1 MYRKLPAVR
10 TYISAIFI
18 KNEALKQ
25 KGGDYILCVDVSAPV
40 LEFMRKIAYKPV
52 YNLTK
57 CFGSYVNSIDRLK
70 LAKAVLFM
78 YHNAHSVITTNLY
91 TALPCL
97 AFETPVC
104 VIEPDNY
111 GIKYEEGRFEGF
123 REMMH
128 FYPQKVFLDNFPYDF
143 NNPPENPEG
152 FNSVRDG
159 LVEKCRNFTGY
170 DSNIPTLEDNY
181 NPTLDLLEILFMS
194 NANIKRVLYWANG
207 KDMLKIVAKKL
218 IYKVL
223 SKLFYTRFR
232 KYDRND
238 YDQDE
243 KMINGEN
250 HDAY

>member
-1 MYRKLPAVR
+1 MISRKLPAVR
-10 TYISAIFI
+10 TYRSAIFI
-18 KNEALKQ
+18 KNETLKQ
-25 KGGDYILCVDVSAPV
+25 KCGNCILYVDITAPV
-40 LEFMRKIAYKPV
+40 LDFMRKIADKPV

-57 CFGSYVNSIDRLK
+57 CFKSYVNSIDRFK

-78 YHNAHSVITTNLY
+78 NAHSVIITNLH
-91 TALPCL
+91 TALPFL

-111 GIKYEEGRFEGF
+111 GVKYEEERFEGVK
-123 REMMH
+123 EMMH
-128 FYPQKVFLDNFPYDF
+128 FYPQKVFLDNLPYDF
-143 NNPPENPEG
+143 NNSPENPEG

-181 NPTLDLLEILFMS
+181 NPTLDLLEVLFMS

-207 KDMLKIVAKKL
+207 KDMLKIAAKKL
-218 IYKVL
+218 IYKIL

-238 YDQDE
+238 YD
-243 KMINGEN
+243 
-250 HDAY
+250 